1 MRVHQLSLVHHQRD
15 AHFVAILDSLRAGRH
30 TPAQLA
36 QLR

>member
-1 MRVHQLSLVHHQRD
+1 MRVHQLSLVHRQRD
-15 AHFVAILDSLRAGRH
+15 GHFVAILHALRAGHH